1 MADNKNDTIYERILQ
16 FEERKQ
22 ENLDMIYL
30 FKDSN
35 NSQWYKAY
43 EWSAYLLEFI
53 TNNLEE
59 NNRLKP
65 IKKQLINSNKTIIN
79 VGIPI
84 TSLEKFC
91 DPSLIIDKQID
102 ASQHIAIKIKLSN
115 ITFENYK
122 QKLNDWKILIPI
134 KTYQN
139 SNQNKSTNI
148 YSHPITFLSIMKE
161 IMKFNPYNRSEDE
174 MLQFISDLK
183 CKCADLIC

>member
-1 MADNKNDTIYERILQ
+1 MKEFYK

-91 DPSLIIDKQID
+91 DPSLIIDKQTN
-102 ASQHIAIKIKLSN
+102 ANQHIAIKIKLSN

-122 QKLNDWKILIPI
+122 QKLNDWKDLIPI

-183 CKCADLIC
+183 SKCADLIC